1 MGIKTFVTGGVLYA
15 ADVNTY
21 LMNQSV
27 MTFASASARD
37 TAIPAP
43 TEGMVCYL
51 TDVNQYLMNL
61 SGTTGSWYPIA
72 GQMPYLELTKNAT
85 QSITAASET
94 KITWPTT
101 VINRGGFTIASDV
114 VTVPLAG
121 VYRINAALYY
131 PGNSTGYRLTR
142 IYINGTM
149 IGNDMVAPSASGDAT
164 VRSSLTMNL
173 AASSTIEIRTLQNAA
188 TLAIQTTGTR
198 LTVEYV
204 GP

>member
-1 MGIKTFVTGGVLYA
+1 MGIKTFASGGVLYA

-27 MTFASASARD
+27 MTFASSSARD
-37 TAIPAP
+37 TAIPSP

-85 QSITAASET
+85 QSITASLET
-94 KITWPTT
+94 KITWPT
-101 VINRGGFTIASDV
+101 VFNRGGFTIANDI

-121 VYRINAALYY
+121 VYRINASLYY
-131 PGNSTGYRLTR
+131 PANTAGYRLTR
-142 IYINGTM
+142 IYINGTLT
-149 IGNDMVAPSASGDAT
+149 GNDMLAPSAGGDAT
-164 VRSSLTMNL
+164 VRSSLTINL
-173 AASSTIEIRTLQNAA
+173 AANSTIEIRTLQNAA
-188 TLAIQTTGTR
+188 TLAIQTGGTR